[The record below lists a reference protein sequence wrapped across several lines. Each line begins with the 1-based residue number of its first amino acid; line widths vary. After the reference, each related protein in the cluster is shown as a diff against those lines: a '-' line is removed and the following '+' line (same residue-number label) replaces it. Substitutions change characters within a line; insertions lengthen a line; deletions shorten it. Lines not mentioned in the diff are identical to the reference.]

1 MTIFNKVND
10 NDGQESGVDINTAE
24 ADGNENGVPAADGRI
39 RKVINAIK
47 KETAKSAYKLEIQK
61 DSIPGIFDSKFG
73 GLPYW
78 DTGKE
83 YPKDINGNNMM
94 LLAQINFTEAAL
106 NDERLPEKGMLQ
118 FFIASKDDVYGMD
131 FDEPDV
137 QKNFRVVY
145 HENINSDAT
154 AEQVAEIGIPLCT
167 DEDSWSPLFK
177 EAAVS
182 IIKTT
187 AYMGMEDVAFEE
199 LFSKAVKEQ
208 IGDDISDIGLYN
220 YLEEDEW
227 DIINEEL
234 CADGHRLLGYP
245 YFTQSDPRE
254 EPKYE
259 QYYDTLLF
267 QMDTEMTDD
276 GFDYILWGDCGVANF
291 FINSEALKNRDFSK
305 ILYNWDCC

>member
-1 MTIFNKVND
+1 MAIFDEIKD
-10 NDGQESGVDINTAE
+10 KDGQESNININTE
-24 ADGNENGVPAADGRI
+24 NADGGEKSAESDRI
-39 RKVINAIK
+39 QKIVDAVK
-47 KETAKSAYKLEIQK
+47 KETAKPAYMLEIQRE
-61 DSIPGIFDSKFG
+61 SSPGIFDSKFG

-78 DTGKE
+78 DTEKE

-94 LLAQINFTEAAL
+94 LLAQINFTQAAL
-106 NDERLPEKGMLQ
+106 NDDRLPKKGMLQ
-118 FFIASKDDVYGMD
+118 FFIASKDEVYGLD

-145 HENINSDAT
+145 HEDINRDTT
-154 AEQVAEIGIPLCT
+154 AEQVRAIGIPLCT

-177 EAAVS
+177 ETAVN

-187 AYMGMEDVAFEE
+187 AYMGMEDVAFDR
-199 LFSKAVKEQ
+199 LFIKIVREQ
-208 IGDDISDIGLYN
+208 DGEDISDTGVYN
-220 YLEEDEW
+220 YLDDDEW

-254 EPKYE
+254 ESKYE